1 MQGIQQLDHYS
12 YANEPKKFPIEII
25 LDQLRTPANIGM
37 CLRIAEAF
45 GVESIYLWEDG
56 PQLEQ
61 RNIKKTARSVEKN
74 LRLNYFKDLNSLI
87 AKKKRENIKII
98 AIELTNQSHSLAN
111 FEFSKNEK
119 ICLIL
124 GSERQGINAEI
135 LKQTDLAIAI
145 DMFGVNS
152 SMNVANSLAIALYEI
167 TKQLNK

>member
-12 YANEPKKFPIEII
+12 YENTPRKFPIEII

-45 GVESIYLWEDG
+45 GVESLYLWDNG

-74 LRLNYFKDLNSLI
+74 LRLNYYNDLISLI
-87 AKKKRENIKII
+87 EKKKKENYKII
-98 AIELTNQSHSLAN
+98 ALELTNQSYSLGE
-111 FEFSKNEK
+111 FEFDKNEK
-119 ICLIL
+119 FCLIL
-124 GSERQGINAEI
+124 GSERQGINAEV
-135 LKQTDLAIAI
+135 LNQTDLALAI
-145 DMFGVNS
+145 DMFGENS